1 MTRICTKCGYE
12 NDDSF
17 NFCAKCGTSLIE
29 GVETPQF
36 NVVMPLSGRQKR
48 NIIIL
53 SYVITIAFAW
63 GGLVIKL
70 LLSHSNIGFI
80 SFFGLFLPFYM
91 LQSSDREIKK
101 HGYIQLVLSIVGL
114 VVSYWAAFNL

>member
-36 NVVMPLSGRQKR
+36 DVVMPLSGRQKR

-53 SYVITIAFAW
+53 SYVITIALAW

-70 LLSHSNIGFI
+70 LLSQSHISFIG
-80 SFFGLFLPFYM
+80 FFGLFLPFYM
-91 LQSSDREIKK
+91 LQSSDREIK
-101 HGYIQLVLSIVGL
+101 L
-114 VVSYWAAFNL
+114 VVFLHL